1 MTYSYDE
8 QLIDATGVRRRRLTG
23 ALLHG
28 QQRLHRQFS
37 NLTMTLLASGLLAAL
52 ISAGC
57 VVSSF
62 VMGLL
67 AQRGGA

>member
-1 MTYSYDE
+1 MTYTYDE

-28 QQRLHRQFS
+28 PQRLRRQFS
-37 NLTMTLLASGLLAAL
+37 NLAMTFLASGLIAAL

-57 VVSSF
+57 VAASF
-62 VMGLL
+62 VMNLL
-67 AQRGGA
+67 AQRGGV